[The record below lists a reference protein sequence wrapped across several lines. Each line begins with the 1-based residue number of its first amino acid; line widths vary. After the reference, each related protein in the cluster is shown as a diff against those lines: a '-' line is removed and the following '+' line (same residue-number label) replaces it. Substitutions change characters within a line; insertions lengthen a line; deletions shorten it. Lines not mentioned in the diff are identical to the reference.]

1 MKIAVT
7 GAAGML
13 GTDLMAWFSGAHEVV
28 GLDLPQRL
36 ESPDAGAQFIAS
48 AHSKKLSF
56 LACDILDEIAVRELT
71 AEIAPDWVIHCAAYT
86 NVDGCEKEP
95 DKAFHLNADGAR
107 NVAKGAWGARAKMLY
122 VSTDYVYDG
131 RKGSPYV
138 ETDRTGPLNVYG
150 KSKLKGEAEVLNI
163 LPGALIVRTSWL
175 FGKNG
180 PNFVEAILAQ
190 VGKKDELSVVSDQV
204 GSPTYTVDL
213 SDALSRLVEAD
224 ASGIFHAANEG
235 YCSWFQYAREI
246 LRLSDA
252 DGINVKPITTE
263 ELGRPALRP
272 AYSVLSKGKYEETTG
287 HRMRG
292 WEEGLKDYLRQR
304 EVAAK

>member
-1 MKIAVT
+1 
-7 GAAGML
+7 ML
-13 GTDLMAWFSGAHEVV
+13 GTDLMARLSGAHEVV
-28 GLDLPQRL
+28 GLDLPHRL
-36 ESPDAGAQFIAS
+36 ESQRAGAQFVVPFDLNKI
-48 AHSKKLSF
+48 SF
-56 LACDILDEIAVRELT
+56 RACDILDEIAIRELI
-71 AEIAPDWVIHCAAYT
+71 AELKPDWVIHCAAYT

-95 DKAFHLNADGAR
+95 DKAFRLNADGAR
-107 NVAKGAWGARAKMLY
+107 NVAKGAWGAKAKMLY

-131 RKGSPYV
+131 KKNSPYV
-138 ETDRTGPLNVYG
+138 ETDLTGPLNVYG
-150 KSKLKGEAEVLNI
+150 QSKLKGEAEVLSV
-163 LPGALIVRTSWL
+163 LPRALIVRTSWL

-213 SDALSRLVEAD
+213 ADALMRLVDAD

-246 LRLSDA
+246 LRLSGS

-272 AYSVLSKGKYEETTG
+272 AYSVLSKEKYKRTTG
-287 HRMRG
+287 HRMRV
-292 WEEGLKDYLRQR
+292 WEEALNDYLIHR
-304 EVAAK
+304 EVAIK

>member
-13 GTDLMAWFSGAHEVV
+13 GTDLMARLSGAHEVV

-36 ESPDAGAQFIAS
+36 ESHVGAQFIAPVDS
-48 AHSKKLSF
+48 NKISF
-56 LACDILDEIAVRELT
+56 RACDILDEVAIRELT
-71 AEIAPDWVIHCAAYT
+71 AELKPDWVIHCAAYT
-86 NVDGCEKEP
+86 NADGCEKEP
-95 DKAFHLNADGAR
+95 DKAFRLNADGAR
-107 NVAKGAWGARAKMLY
+107 NVAKGAWGAMAKMLC

-131 RKGSPYV
+131 EKTEPYV
-138 ETDRTGPLNVYG
+138 ETDVTGPLNVYG
-150 KSKLKGEAEVLNI
+150 KSKLKGEVEVLNV

-213 SDALSRLVEAD
+213 ADALARLVEAD
-224 ASGIFHAANEG
+224 ASGTFHAANEG
-235 YCSWFQYAREI
+235 YCSWFDYAREI
-246 LRLSDA
+246 LRLSGA
-252 DGINVKPITTE
+252 AGINVKPITTE

-272 AYSVLSKGKYEETTG
+272 AYSVLSKGKYGSTTG

-292 WEEGLKDYLRQR
+292 WEESLRDYLNHR
-304 EVAAK
+304 K